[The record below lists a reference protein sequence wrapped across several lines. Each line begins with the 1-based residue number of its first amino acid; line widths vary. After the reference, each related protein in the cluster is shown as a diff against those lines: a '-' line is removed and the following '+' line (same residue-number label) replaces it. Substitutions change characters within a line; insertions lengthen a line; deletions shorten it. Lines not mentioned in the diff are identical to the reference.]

1 MASRKHAI
9 KRAKKGSQQMA
20 MDCSLGE
27 TQTGLGVAA
36 TRVSLQMPAWKCHH
50 FSLNAEQQK
59 SEWQSAPASVSE
71 DLVGTHLDV
80 RNLLLHDFVPATL
93 VAAVPSECCMPQV
106 KSLAS
111 SWRNLLGK
119 GAVAS
124 RMSLV
129 TPTSKTCA
137 NICIS
142 MVLWRL
148 HLNERRRGSSTSNT
162 LDLQSHQNKTEQC
175 PSILGMSLYYCTFR
189 SKH

>member
-9 KRAKKGSQQMA
+9 KRAEKGSQQMA
-20 MDCSLGE
+20 MECSLGE

-36 TRVSLQMPAWKCHH
+36 TRASLQMPAGKCHH
-50 FSLNAEQQK
+50 FSLNAEQHK
-59 SEWQSAPASVSE
+59 SDWQSAPASVSEEYNE

-80 RNLLLHDFVPATL
+80 RNLLLHEIVPATL

-129 TPTSKTCA
+129 TPTRKTCA

-162 LDLQSHQNKTEQC
+162 VDLQSHQNKTEQC
-175 PSILGMSLYYCTFR
+175 PTILGMSL
-189 SKH
+189 